1 MNMLLQRLL
10 LTIITIVSSVNVFS
24 QDNIASHPRLLLKAD
39 EEKKI
44 EKMINEDVN
53 MALVHN
59 AIIDYCNKAINEP
72 PVEHVLQGK
81 RLLAKSN
88 LAFQRVFYLSY
99 AYRLTNNE
107 RYLKRAEKELIT
119 VCKFK
124 DWNPQHFLDVADM
137 LMAVSIGYDWLYDAL
152 SKETLD
158 LIEKAIIEKGFTPA
172 KDDRYNGFYK
182 RTNNW
187 NQVCNAGLVM
197 GALAIYEKNPKLSQK
212 IIKSSVESVPLAM
225 EAYGPD
231 GAYQE
236 GSAYW
241 GYGTGYEAIMI
252 SALESA
258 LDTDYGLTKDKNFMK
273 SAYFLLYTLA
283 PSGKCYNY
291 SDAGSSVG
299 INQALFWFAKKIGDS
314 SLLWFELP
322 KLNEKKNHLSK
333 DRLLP
338 NILINAKDIAID
350 EIKKPSGNFWFSRGI
365 KPLYVYRSGWDN
377 PDDTYLG
384 IVGGSAK
391 APHGHM
397 DAGSFVFEK
406 NGVRWSMELGLQSY
420 YSLEKEGVDLW
431 NSSQNG
437 QRWDVFRYGNTGHST
452 LTINGKHHLVDG
464 NPPIVETYM
473 KDNLKGA
480 KVDLSSIF
488 SQSVKS
494 SIRKITLDK
503 DDVLNIEDVIET
515 NDSVADVMWVMV
527 TPAEATILNKNQ
539 ILLKKDGKEMIM
551 TVHSELPVEM
561 NIWDNKPVHYYD
573 QDNPGTLRVGFKCK
587 LPSNSKNIFN
597 VELKDKE

>member
-1 MNMLLQRLL
+1 MFLKRFL
-10 LTIITIVSSVNVFS
+10 LTVLTIVSTVFVYS
-24 QDNIASHPRLLLKAD
+24 QDKVISHPRLLLKKG

-59 AIIDYCNKAINEP
+59 AIIDYCNKAIDEP

-88 LAFQRVFYLSY
+88 LAFHRVFYLSY
-99 AYRLTNNE
+99 AYRMTKNMAYAN
-107 RYLKRAEKELIT
+107 RAERELVA

-124 DWNPQHFLDVADM
+124 DWNPKHFLDVADM
-137 LMAVSIGYDWLYDAL
+137 LMAVSIGYDWLYDVL

-158 LIEKAIIEKGFTPA
+158 LIEEAIVEKGFTPA
-172 KDDRYNGFYK
+172 KDDRYNWFYK

-197 GALAIYEKNPKLSQK
+197 GALAIYDKIPEMAQK
-212 IIKSSVESVPLAM
+212 IIKTSIESVPLAM

-236 GSAYW
+236 GSGYW
-241 GYGTGYEAIMI
+241 GYGTGYQVMMM
-252 SALESA
+252 SALESS
-258 LDTDYGLTKDKNFMK
+258 LNTDYGLSEDKNFMK

-291 SDAGSSVG
+291 SDAGASVG
-299 INQALFWFAKKIGDS
+299 FNQALFWFAKKLGDN
-314 SLLWFELP
+314 SLLWFEIP
-322 KLNEKKNHLSK
+322 KLKERNKHLSK

-338 NILINAKDIAID
+338 NVLINAKDIKINN
-350 EIKKPSGNFWFSRGI
+350 IKRPSGKFWFSRGV
-365 KPLYVYRSGWDN
+365 KPLFVYRSGWDN
-377 PDDTYLG
+377 LDDTYLG

-397 DAGSFVFEK
+397 DAGSFIFEK
-406 NGVRWSMELGLQSY
+406 NGVRWSMDFGLQSY

-431 NSSQNG
+431 NTSQNG

-452 LTINGKHHLVDG
+452 LTINGRHHLVDG

-480 KVDLSSIF
+480 KIDLSSIF

-494 SIRKITLDK
+494 SIRKITLNK

-527 TPAEATILNKNQ
+527 TPAEAVILNKNQ

-551 TVHSELPVEM
+551 TVSSRLPVELK
-561 NIWDNKPVHYYD
+561 IWDNKPVHYYD
-573 QDNPGTLRVGFKCK
+573 HDNPGTLRVGFKTILPCK
-587 LPSNSKNIFN
+587 SKNVFN
-597 VELKDKE
+597 VELKDK